1 MSMKSAPSFTS
12 PAGAGQHWVRV
23 AQAAAESTQ
32 EAWYACAET
41 ETLLQGMARAGRKG
55 IPVGCLGGGCGIC
68 KIKVRMGSVR
78 RVGPMSRAHVSA
90 EEEAQGICLACRVA
104 PCANVEVQV
113 LGRLKKALGKAP
125 GFSWSAGVAKLG
137 ASDCATANVKET

>member
-1 MSMKSAPSFTS
+1 MSAKPAPS
-12 PAGAGQHWVRV
+12 ARDAAGQHWVRIEQPAYETV
-23 AQAAAESTQ
+23 HQIG
-32 EAWYACAET
+32 YPCAET
-41 ETLLQGMARAGRKG
+41 ETLLQGMARTGRKG
-55 IPVGCLGGGCGIC
+55 IPVGCLGGGCGVC

-78 RVGPMSRAHVSA
+78 RVGPMSRAHVSV

-104 PCANVEVQV
+104 PLANVEVEV

>member
-1 MSMKSAPSFTS
+1 MSVKTAHAVPT
-12 PAGAGQHWVRV
+12 AAGQYWVRIE
-23 AQAAAESTQ
+23 QCAAETAQ
-32 EAWYACAET
+32 ETGYVCAET
-41 ETLLQGMARAGRKG
+41 ETLLQGMARTGRKG

-68 KIKVRMGSVR
+68 KVKVKTGSVH
-78 RVGPMSRAHVSA
+78 RVGPMSRAHVTV
-90 EEEAQGICLACRVA
+90 EEEMQGICLACRVA
-104 PCANVEVQV
+104 PRANVEVEV